1 MNAGQLTALQA
12 LARREL
18 ETEEIA
24 QIEAALPSRRDDLIA
39 GVLSAGRKAIVSH
52 EIGIG
57 TILMTL
63 APSGGAFLDGLVAL
77 GETDRN
83 VFWSLE
89 LIKQGR
95 FDVGLAG
102 TRLQMQA
109 LAQQMPD
116 LAGAFVALLA
126 LAERDDPVSVNEVS
140 AALNALEA

>member
-1 MNAGQLTALQA
+1 MNAGELTALQA

-18 ETEEIA
+18 EPEEIA
-24 QIEAALPSRRDDLIA
+24 EIDGLLPSRRDDLIA
-39 GVLSAGRKAIVSH
+39 GIVSDGRTTIVSH

-57 TILMTL
+57 TILMAL
-63 APSGGAFLDGLVAL
+63 APAGGAFLDGLVAL

-116 LAGAFVALLA
+116 LAGAFGTLLA
-126 LAERDDPVSVNEVS
+126 LAEREDPVSVNEVS
-140 AALNALEA
+140 AALNALEV